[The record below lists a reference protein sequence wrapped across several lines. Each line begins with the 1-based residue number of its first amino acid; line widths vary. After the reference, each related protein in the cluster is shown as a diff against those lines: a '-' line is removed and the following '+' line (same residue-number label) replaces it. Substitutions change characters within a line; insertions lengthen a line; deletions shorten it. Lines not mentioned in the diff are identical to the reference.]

1 MKRKISLE
9 RLYSLGDYK
18 NIKFSEEVSEIPD
31 ELVNNEQFITIL
43 TNLMLLRIE
52 QNYNKYIKLMES
64 TRGKSIEDA
73 ISLIEDLKINQ
84 LDNLET
90 FIKEQAEKKE
100 N

>member
-1 MKRKISLE
+1 MKRKINIE

-43 TNLMLLRIE
+43 TSLMLLRIE

-64 TRGKSIEDA
+64 TRGKSIEDV
-73 ISLIEDLKINQ
+73 INLLEDLKINQ
-84 LDNLET
+84 IDNLDA
-90 FIKEQAEKKE
+90 FLKEQAQEKE

>member
-9 RLYSLGDYK
+9 RLYSLGDFK

-73 ISLIEDLKINQ
+73 INLIEDLKINQ

>member
-1 MKRKISLE
+1 MKRRINIE
-9 RLYSLGDYK
+9 RLYNLGDFK

-31 ELVNNEQFITIL
+31 ELVNNEQFVTIL

-64 TRGKSIEDA
+64 TRGRSIDEA
-73 ISLIEDLKINQ
+73 INLIEDLKITQ
-84 LDNLET
+84 LDNLEN
-90 FIKEQAEKKE
+90 FIKEQEKE

>member
-1 MKRKISLE
+1 MKRKINIE

-43 TNLMLLRIE
+43 TSLMLLRIE

-64 TRGKSIEDA
+64 TRGKSIEDV
-73 ISLIEDLKINQ
+73 INLMEDLKINQ
-84 LDNLET
+84 IDNLDA
-90 FIKEQAEKKE
+90 FLKEQAKEKE